1 MKKLAIISIVFCGL
15 AFSSCDSYLD
25 INEDPN
31 SPAEAN
37 MTTDIMFPTAEM
49 NLVGSYGDFAR
60 IVGGYHAQY
69 YSQTFGTS
77 NYLDYSQFSMSAT
90 RSSSFYSQ
98 INQRS
103 LKNLETIRTMAKD
116 NEEWGTYLAATT
128 LRAFAYQVLVDAYGE
143 IPYSESF
150 DASNTSPKYD
160 EGADIYAGILT
171 ELDEALAKVSGA
183 EVVATNFLFPG
194 ERASS
199 WIKFANALKLKILS
213 REASVVGDASGKIA
227 ALISENN
234 FPTEDVA
241 YAGCWSNESGS
252 LSPFYAE
259 EFSTLWGST
268 QTNVIANIAII
279 GTMQQKNSDGDVT
292 YEDPRLPA
300 FFNAN
305 SSGVYTGGISGSN
318 FSTSSDYKST
328 YWCRPVAS
336 YDMPVYMITVA
347 EIEFFIAEYYA
358 KAGNASEAQAHYN
371 AAIKASCASAGVGGA
386 DVVIAKFPFDQTNYK
401 QSIGISK
408 WIALSGVNTF
418 EGWCEAR
425 RLDYPAFGSVSGS
438 DMYNDRDDSSYK
450 PERYV
455 PGTFYTPIKVEDK
468 VGSNKLLERWI
479 YPESSTSR
487 NSNSPVFPGHTAP
500 VFWGK

>member
-1 MKKLAIISIVFCGL
+1 MKKLAIISVFVFGL
-15 AFSSCDSYLD
+15 VASSCDSYLD

-49 NLVGSYGDFAR
+49 NLVGSFGDFAR

-90 RSSSFYSQ
+90 RSSSFYTQ

-103 LKNLETIRTMAKD
+103 LKNLETIRTMAK
-116 NEEWGTYLAATT
+116 ESEQWGTYLAATT
-128 LRAFAYQVLVDAYGE
+128 LRAFAYQLLVDAYGE

-150 DASNTSPKYD
+150 TSGITSPKYD
-160 EGADIYAGILT
+160 DGAEIYAGILS
-171 ELDEALAKVSGA
+171 ELDEALAKASAGD
-183 EVVATNFLFPG
+183 VVATNFLYPG
-194 ERASS
+194 ERAAN

-213 REASVVGDASGKIA
+213 REAGVVGDANSKIA
-227 ALISENN
+227 ALIAENN

-241 YAGCWSNESGS
+241 YAGCWSNESGA

-268 QTNVIANIAII
+268 QTNVVANQAII
-279 GTMQQKNSDGDVT
+279 GTMQQKNTEGDIV
-292 YEDPRLPA
+292 YSDPRLPA
-300 FFNAN
+300 FFETNA
-305 SSGVYTGGISGSN
+305 SGVYTGGISGSN
-318 FSTSSDYKST
+318 FSTSANYKST

-336 YDMPVYMITVA
+336 FDMPVFMITVA

-358 KAGNASEAQAHYN
+358 KANDAAQAQAHYN
-371 AAIKASCASAGVGGA
+371 AAIEASCASAGVDGA
-386 DVVIAKFPFDQTNYK
+386 DVVIAQFPYNQSNYK

-425 RLDYPAFGSVSGS
+425 RLDYPAFGSVKGS
-438 DMYNDRDDSSYK
+438 DMYNEVDDSSYN
-450 PERYV
+450 PGLYV
-455 PGTFYTPIKVEDK
+455 PGTFYTPIKVDDK
-468 VGSNKLLERWI
+468 VGANKLLERWI
-479 YPESSTSR
+479 YPESSSSR
-487 NSNSPVFPGHTAP
+487 NGNSPVFPGHTVP